1 MFVTSTKKFALCL
14 GMIISFL
21 GVNVYAQSAGPELKH
36 FAVEGLSFDY
46 PDGYSVK
53 DESTPE
59 ERRLLI
65 TREGSSV
72 QLMIVVPKRL
82 VPRSQ
87 MPAAVENFTQPM
99 LKKVAMTLGE
109 NKDSPEQ
116 TRFQTRI
123 GTSEAEG
130 IRLRSTGRGKKTGE
144 VIWARQSLQLV
155 GLVFVRSE
163 ADKSDGAQLM
173 QAVSSSLKVEAG
185 VVIVVGS
192 GVEPTDKAKIEG
204 GVLNGKAISLPRP
217 AYPAIARAAHASGTV
232 TVQVL
237 IDEEGNVIAAHAVDG
252 HPLLQAVSVAAARQA
267 RFSPTLLE
275 DEPVRVTGVIQYTF
289 VSQ

>member
-1 MFVTSTKKFALCL
+1 
-14 GMIISFL
+14 MIISFL